1 LPRSVRS
8 DGQTEKLSLAL
19 TLPTCEICS
28 RLPQNGDL
36 RMLASRFLLAACFG
50 AVCLLSE
57 LADAAEPGFYAVTG
71 VASGDVLNIREEPD
85 ANAAIVESLEPG
97 ASPVE
102 ILETITKGGGEWGR
116 VLAGDGNG
124 WVSMRFLDPVDVPVL
139 AGTEI
144 PDGLSCGGTEPF
156 WGARITASG
165 GIVFAPMDG
174 TETALPIEKA
184 TNAIGRNTRFAVLAR
199 SGDMSARAMLARF
212 ESCSDGMSDRE
223 FGWRIDLLLEKPGDA
238 SYPQLYEG
246 CCRLPVA
253 R

>member
-1 LPRSVRS
+1 MP
-8 DGQTEKLSLAL
+8 
-19 TLPTCEICS
+19 
-28 RLPQNGDL
+28 
-36 RMLASRFLLAACFG
+36 ASRFLLAACFC
-50 AVCLLSE
+50 AVGLLSHP
-57 LADAAEPGFYAVTG
+57 ADAAEPGFYAVTG

-85 ANAAIVESLEPG
+85 SNAAILESLEPG

-102 ILETITKGGGEWGR
+102 VLETVTKGGGEWGR

-174 TETALPIEKA
+174 PETALPIEKA
-184 TNAIGRNTRFAVLAR
+184 TNAVGRNTRFAVLAR
-199 SGDMSARAMLARF
+199 AGETTARAMLARF
-212 ESCSDGMSDRE
+212 ESCTDGMSDRD